1 MSKHI
6 DTETIS
12 QSILKQA
19 MLLFAEKGYQG
30 LSMRQLAKA
39 LKLTTGA
46 LYHHFRSKD
55 ELYTEM
61 IHQLAA
67 QDAEALYR
75 LAAKAASNSEKIA
88 RFSAFLEG
96 RAEYFQQ
103 ILLLVFDHQRYVRDP
118 DNAPEARFARIFE
131 QTLNVYLQ
139 ALIDV
144 LGLPSKQEAEMVL
157 DYLMGCFIRAMMTQH
172 EPDFSQLP
180 RIMKPLLMQAN
191 TIGNQEN

>member
-1 MSKHI
+1 MPRQI
-6 DTETIS
+6 ETETIS
-12 QSILKQA
+12 QSILKNA

-61 IHQLAA
+61 IQQLAA
-67 QDAEALYR
+67 QDAEALYQQ
-75 LAAKAASNSEKIA
+75 AAKAASDSERIA
-88 RFSAFLEG
+88 RFSAFLED
-96 RAEYFQQ
+96 RTAYFQQ

-118 DNAPEARFARIFE
+118 DHAPDDRFARVFE
-131 QTLNVYLQ
+131 PTLNVYTQ

-144 LGLPSKQEAEMVL
+144 LGLPSKQAAEMLL
-157 DYLMGCFIRAMMTQH
+157 DYLMGCFTRAMLTQRA
-172 EPDFSQLP
+172 PDFSQLP
-180 RIMKPLLMQAN
+180 RIMKPLLMQAHSN
-191 TIGNQEN
+191 RNQEN